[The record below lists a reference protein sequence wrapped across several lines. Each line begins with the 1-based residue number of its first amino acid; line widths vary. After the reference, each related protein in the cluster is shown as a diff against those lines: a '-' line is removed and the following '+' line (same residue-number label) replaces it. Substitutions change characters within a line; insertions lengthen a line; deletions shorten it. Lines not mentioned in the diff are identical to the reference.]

1 MIGLPKKTEL
11 KKQLPKNAIYSKFHM
26 NTAAKE
32 KFDADISK
40 MYIVN
45 EISIATTAIAKGEY
59 IESFF
64 VLLVQL
70 KQQEFNENN
79 IALISKLISQNMLFI
94 LQYEDKAKL
103 ALYHTKLMQT
113 DWQKND
119 DLSIELK
126 GLNLDKVWENIIV
139 QVGGI
144 QIEQG
149 NSLDEQIEV
158 DEKRQK
164 LQKQIESLEKQARSE
179 KQPKRKFEIAEVI
192 RKLKHKVEEMK

>member
-1 MIGLPKKTEL
+1 MLGLPKKTEL

-45 EISIATTAIAKGEY
+45 EVSIATTAIAKGEY

-70 KQQEFNENN
+70 KQQEFNETN

-94 LQYEDKAKL
+94 LQFEDKAKL

-113 DWQKND
+113 DWRTNA

-126 GLNLDKVWENIIV
+126 GLNFDKVWENIII

-144 QIEQG
+144 RIEQG
-149 NSLDEQIEV
+149 NSLDEQIV
-158 DEKRQK
+158 IDEKRQK
-164 LQKQIESLEKQARSE
+164 LKKQIESLEKKARIE
-179 KQPKRKFEIAEVI
+179 KQPRRKFEIVSRI
-192 RKLKHKVEEMK
+192 RTLKSELEGY

>member
-1 MIGLPKKTEL
+1 MLGLPKKTEL
-11 KKQLPKNAIYSKFHM
+11 KKQLPKNAIYSKFHL
-26 NTAAKE
+26 NTASKE

-70 KQQEFNENN
+70 KQQEFNETN
-79 IALISKLISQNMLFI
+79 IALISKLINQNMLFI
-94 LQYEDKAKL
+94 LQYQDMAKL

-113 DWQKND
+113 DWRTNA

-139 QVGGI
+139 QIGGI

-149 NSLDEQIEV
+149 NSLDEQIEI

-164 LQKQIESLEKQARSE
+164 LKKQIESLEKQARSE
-179 KQPKRKFEIAEVI
+179 KQPKKKFELVQHMNKL
-192 RKLKHKVEEMK
+192 RKELDEA

>member
-1 MIGLPKKTEL
+1 MLGLPKKTEL
-11 KKQLPKNAIYSKFHM
+11 KKQLPKNTIYSKFHM

-45 EISIATTAIAKGEY
+45 EVSIATTAIAKGEY
-59 IESFF
+59 VESFF

-94 LQYEDKAKL
+94 LQFEDKAKL

-113 DWQKND
+113 DWRTNA

-126 GLNLDKVWENIIV
+126 GLNFDKVWENIIV

-149 NSLDEQIEV
+149 KSLDEQIEF
-158 DEKRQK
+158 DEKRKK

-179 KQPKRKFEIAEVI
+179 KQPKKKFELVQGIS
-192 RKLKHKVEEMK
+192 KLKIELEGI

>member
-1 MIGLPKKTEL
+1 MISFPKSTEL
-11 KKQLPKNAIYSKFHM
+11 KKQLPKNAIYSKFNM

-79 IALISKLISQNMLFI
+79 LALISKLISQNMLFI

-113 DWQKND
+113 DWRKND

-144 QIEQG
+144 HIEQG
-149 NSLDEQIEV
+149 NSLDEQIEI

-164 LQKQIESLEKQARSE
+164 LQKQIERLEKQARAE
-179 KQPKRKFEIAEVI
+179 KQPKKKFELVGHI
-192 RKLKHKVEEMK
+192 RELKTTLEG